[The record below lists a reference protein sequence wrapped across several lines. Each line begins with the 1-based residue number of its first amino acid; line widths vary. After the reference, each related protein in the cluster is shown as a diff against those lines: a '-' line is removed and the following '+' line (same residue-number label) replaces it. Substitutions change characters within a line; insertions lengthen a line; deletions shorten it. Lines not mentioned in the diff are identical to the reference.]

1 MTNSHNRQQ
10 SGVRSAE
17 RYYTNASPQHSG
29 GNGSSNGNITNQK
42 KRGQKSPIS
51 MSSSQPLPITPP
63 KYRQNQTNSRS
74 SPGGSCHSSSP
85 SNNYNNYYNNNNYGN
100 GGVMVSH
107 SPPNFSYYA
116 GSKCYDSPA
125 PTALPKP
132 PTHWTLSCAQSAA
145 QYNNK
150 QDDFSHNLKI
160 MLNVKA

>member
-10 SGVRSAE
+10 SGVRSVE

-29 GNGSSNGNITNQK
+29 GNGSNGNTNSHK

-51 MSSSQPLPITPP
+51 MSATQPLSITPP
-63 KYRQNQTNSRS
+63 KYRQSQTNSRS
-74 SPGGSCHSSSP
+74 SPGGFCHSSSP
-85 SNNYNNYYNNNNYGN
+85 SNNYYNNN
-100 GGVMVSH
+100 GGVTVSH

-116 GSKCYDSPA
+116 GSKCYDAPA
-125 PTALPKP
+125 PTALPRP

-150 QDDFSHNLKI
+150 QNDFSHNLKI

>member
-17 RYYTNASPQHSG
+17 RYYTNASPQHNGGSG
-29 GNGSSNGNITNQK
+29 SNGNNSSHK
-42 KRGQKSPIS
+42 KKGQKSPIS

-63 KYRQNQTNSRS
+63 KYRQNQTNNRS
-74 SPGGSCHSSSP
+74 SPGGFCYSSSP
-85 SNNYNNYYNNNNYGN
+85 SSNNYYNNGN
-100 GGVMVSH
+100 GGITVSH

-125 PTALPKP
+125 PTALPRP
-132 PTHWTLSCAQSAA
+132 PTHWTLTCAQSAA

-150 QDDFSHNLKI
+150 HDDFSHNLKI